1 MVDIAPEGCSGGGDG
16 AVGDTL
22 VEPFVSKNCT

>member
-1 MVDIAPEGCSGGGDG
+1 MVDVAPKGCPGGGDG